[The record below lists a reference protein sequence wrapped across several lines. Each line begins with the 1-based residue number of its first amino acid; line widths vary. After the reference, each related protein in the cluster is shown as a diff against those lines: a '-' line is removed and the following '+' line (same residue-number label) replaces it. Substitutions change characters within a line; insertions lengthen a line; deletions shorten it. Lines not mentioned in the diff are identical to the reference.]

1 MDDEVDVF
9 LAHFGVKG
17 MKWGKRQTKAEVS
30 VQPKRTAGEIA
41 ARDAKRKQALK
52 TGAKVAGGVAIAA
65 GAALIAYQLSKS
77 GNTQMSSLMMDVA
90 KKSINNAK
98 QPSAP
103 QGNTSLT
110 LTPNRFG
117 TAPSAA
123 PSMKVAAGKGMF
135 DDLIKEQRN
144 LNVGYDRSTDNFLIG
159 NTNDMLSRSRL

>member
-1 MDDEVDVF
+1 MDDEVDEF

-17 MKWGKRQTKAEVS
+17 MRWGKHKTKADVS
-30 VQPKRTAGEIA
+30 VQPKRSAGEIA
-41 ARDAKRKQALK
+41 ARNAKRKQALK

-90 KKSINNAK
+90 KKSVSNAM
-98 QPSAP
+98 PSARPP
-103 QGNTSLT
+103 QGDTGLT
-110 LTPNRFG
+110 LKPRTGAP
-117 TAPSAA
+117 TYSAPST
-123 PSMKVAAGKGMF
+123 KVAAGKGMF